1 MNTFDEDSAIKA
13 IKESLPAEK
22 STYYTDDQI
31 LNIIDMI
38 WDFYEENGLLEI
50 DEDEDIEESALFD
63 DLLRYVRKMLQKD
76 KESGIAPEDVENI
89 VRAEIDYENSLESLN
104 DNE

>member
-13 IKESLPAEK
+13 IRAHLPAEK

-63 DLLRYVRKMLQKD
+63 DLLRYVRKLLQKD

-89 VRAEIDYENSLESLN
+89 VRAEIDYENSLDSLN
-104 DNE
+104 D